1 MNNKERHQENL
12 RIAHGIF
19 YHGRYLMDGQTQPN
33 KNKKR
38 DEFLI
43 RRRERIIYEAN
54 MPGLPRK

>member
-38 DEFLI
+38 DEYLMK
-43 RRRERIIYEAN
+43 RRGVVYEAKSVF
-54 MPGLPRK
+54 GLQEK